1 MKDRKHIVSLRL
13 TQDDRES
20 IQSIATRLLVKESYI
35 YRFAI
40 NQLLVRLE
48 KLLDTSNRGIR
59 LLPLFLDLREELNY
73 NLGFKKTQL
82 YNIINFKE
90 LSPENRVSMDDV
102 ELLILPNHAV
112 RSRLAK
118 IHPAPETNIDTDA
131 WLKQYFEQKYLLGQG
146 G

>member
-13 TQDDRES
+13 THDDRES
-20 IQSIATRLLVKESYI
+20 IQLIASRLLVKESYI

-40 NQLLVRLE
+40 NQLLARLE

-82 YNIINFKE
+82 YNIINFKV

-102 ELLILPNHAV
+102 ELLILPNHAI

-118 IHPAPETNIDTDA
+118 IHPVPETNIGTEV
-131 WLKQYFEQKYLLGQG
+131 WLKLYFEEKYFL
-146 G
+146 